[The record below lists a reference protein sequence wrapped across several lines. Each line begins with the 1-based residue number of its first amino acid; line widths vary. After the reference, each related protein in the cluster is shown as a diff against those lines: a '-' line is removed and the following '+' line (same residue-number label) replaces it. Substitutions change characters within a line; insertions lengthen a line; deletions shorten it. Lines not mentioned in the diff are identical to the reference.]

1 MRKIISFSLWGD
13 SRLYNQGA
21 LDNIDACE
29 RYYPDWTPR
38 FYVAKNCPVLADLLS
53 EENRD
58 RCEVSI
64 MPATDYV
71 KGSTVNVEQHHNPI
85 HRNML
90 WRNLALFDSD
100 IVLLRDTDSL
110 VSPREAEAVSRWLDS
125 GEPACALYD
134 HPAHVGGILMPGLTG
149 YHGSIARQLYGTE
162 TLFRQVEDAYYDH
175 YITGKIGQGLAL
187 VHYDIWVNWH
197 LLICKIGLDR
207 VWRAGYNQP
216 HTLTVPMPEDGTLGA
231 HLGATVH
238 EERRFET
245 Y

>member
-71 KGSTVNVEQHHNPI
+71 RGSTVNSEEHQNPI

-110 VSPREAEAVSRWLDS
+110 LNPREAESVSRWLDS

-134 HPAHVGGILMPGLTG
+134 HPAHCQGLFMPGLSG
-149 YHGSIARQLYGTE
+149 YHCSIVRQIWNS
-162 TLFRQVEDAYYDH
+162 VEAWRLAENHFYDYYTTKAYEA
-175 YITGKIGQGLAL
+175 GLRL
-187 VHYDIWVNWH
+187 VHYDIHANLQ
-197 LLICKIGLDR
+197 LLAYRIGMER
-207 VWRAGYNQP
+207 VWRAGYNQKNP
-216 HTLTVPMPEDGTLGA
+216 LLIPMPEDGSLGA
-231 HLGATVH
+231 HLGATCH
-238 EERRFET
+238 EERRFEV